1 MVWGFG
7 AASLIVSSMKSKSSN
22 IFFISKYG
30 KHVPRIFIY
39 SLLSTLDRIMRNSSP
54 VDDVIR
60 PIFNGIMSWFL
71 SFTVLKKPIIS
82 STSDETSSASPASS
96 PSAKYFSDMML
107 FKSGSVSPSPSND
120 AVSTSAATS
129 GLVELPTAVDASA
142 SASDVEEFAIS
153 SVPPPVTASVF
164 SEVPSVATAAAP
176 VATAAAPVATAAAPV
191 VSEVP
196 TVAAVATAD
205 APVVSEVPTVAAP
218 APVPVEE
225 DATAPAPVVEEGTAV
240 AAVAAVAPVP
250 EEEEVGDIATSCAE
264 VQEGL
269 VPDADA
275 VACAE

>member
-22 IFFISKYG
+22 IFFISEYG

-107 FKSGSVSPSPSND
+107 FKTGRVSPD

-129 GLVELPTAVDASA
+129 AVVELPTVVDASVCACTSA

-153 SVPPPVTASVF
+153 SVPPPVTAAAAVV
-164 SEVPSVATAAAP
+164 SEVATAP
-176 VATAAAPVATAAAPV
+176 APV

-196 TVAAVATAD
+196 TVAAV
-205 APVVSEVPTVAAP
+205 
-218 APVPVEE
+218 EE
-225 DATAPAPVVEEGTAV
+225 DATAPVTAPPALEEEGTAPAP
-240 AAVAAVAPVP
+240 AAAPAPAP

-275 VACAE
+275 CAE